1 MTKAEREKEAN
12 MLQLQIQ
19 LNEMLPA
26 QMRCKSGIA
35 RMKHEL
41 KQLTKPAPALRVI
54 EATTTN
60 EEAAN

>member
-26 QMRCKSGIA
+26 QMRCKTAIA
-35 RMKHEL
+35 RMKREL

-54 EATTTN
+54 EH
-60 EEAAN
+60 